1 MASNLKD
8 RFGNTFFFV
17 FAFIPFLQW
26 IPCFIMNGRVRTKRL
41 IIMGFV
47 NIAALMA
54 LIIVPSTVDGY
65 IDSNH
70 VPYPKAPAEADY
82 WGKTY
87 NDFKDWDAYDAAR
100 DEWLKSE
107 GYKEYSKA
115 MDAYHESE
123 AYKAAQQHNMDL
135 YNLRGNVSAV
145 TGFASFALYLVYL
158 VLIFFVE
165 RYKYL
170 EALSNRSGAG
180 AAREVTQTLKRERKN
195 STSRTSRTTRT
206 TSNGKTT
213 TTRTE
218 EIIFHENREIADVV
232 PDTVSSIVNVNT
244 ASEAEIEALP
254 LINVV
259 DAKKIIAYR
268 NEHGSFKNLD
278 EFFDSFTAK
287 PHVIVKLQDKLTVDR
302 PSKPQESETTNG
314 TSKPRFDL

>member
-1 MASNLKD
+1 
-8 RFGNTFFFV
+8 
-17 FAFIPFLQW
+17 
-26 IPCFIMNGRVRTKRL
+26 
-41 IIMGFV
+41 
-47 NIAALMA
+47 MA

-180 AAREVTQTLKRERKN
+180 AAREVTQTLKEKEKILQVGQVELQELHLMAR
-195 STSRTSRTTRT
+195 
-206 TSNGKTT
+206 
-213 TTRTE
+213 
-218 EIIFHENREIADVV
+218 
-232 PDTVSSIVNVNT
+232 
-244 ASEAEIEALP
+244 LP
-254 LINVV
+254 L
-259 DAKKIIAYR
+259 
-268 NEHGSFKNLD
+268 
-278 EFFDSFTAK
+278 
-287 PHVIVKLQDKLTVDR
+287 
-302 PSKPQESETTNG
+302 QEQKRLYFMRTGKSPMWYLIQYLL
-314 TSKPRFDL
+314 S